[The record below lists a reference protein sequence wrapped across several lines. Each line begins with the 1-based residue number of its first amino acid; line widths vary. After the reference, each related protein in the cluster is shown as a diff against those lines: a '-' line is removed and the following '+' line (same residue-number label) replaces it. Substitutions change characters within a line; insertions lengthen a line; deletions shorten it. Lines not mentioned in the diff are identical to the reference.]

1 MNWLDIVLL
10 VIIAASMLTSL
21 RKGLSREIIGLVA
34 TILAIVLGIW
44 FYGIAGAWFE
54 PHLSSR
60 AAAHFA
66 GFVLVFVGVLLLG
79 VAVSAAVGKFLKAT
93 GLSLFD
99 HVLGAVFGLARGVLV
114 AIALI
119 MGIMAFSTTGNPPV
133 SVVQSRTAPYV
144 VDAARLIASMAPYE
158 LREGFRK
165 SYAQVKSAW
174 EKTLEDG
181 IRKLPNAEKRQN
193 ERKI

>member
-10 VIIAASMLTSL
+10 VILAASMWTSL

-54 PHLSSR
+54 PYLSSR
-60 AAAHFA
+60 AAALFA
-66 GFVLVFVGVLLLG
+66 GFAVVFGSVLLLG
-79 VAVSAAVGKFLKAT
+79 VAVSAIVGKFLKAT
-93 GLSLFD
+93 GLSIFD

-114 AIALI
+114 GIALI
-119 MGIMAFSTTGNPPV
+119 MGIMAFSTSGNPE
-133 SVVQSRTAPYV
+133 SVVESRTAPYV
-144 VDAARLIASMAPYE
+144 VDAARLIASMAPHE

-165 SYAQVKSAW
+165 SYAQVKSTW